1 MTEKQREVK
10 RYVEDEMTNAKKWL
24 IASEIK
30 DYLTRL
36 TVSGAMEEQKV
47 LFSIIEQAFD
57 CDVSAEELQE
67 YINSLPE
74 RSFFR

>member
-1 MTEKQREVK
+1 MTEKHKEIK
-10 RYVEDEMTNAKKWL
+10 RYVEDEITNAEKWL
-24 IASEIK
+24 ITSEIK
-30 DYLTRL
+30 DFLTRF

-47 LFSIIEQAFD
+47 LFAIIEKAFD

-74 RSFFR
+74 RSFYR